1 MKYGADYLGGKYF
14 KSAILKTH
22 PTGWCAGIF
31 LRTFGNSTGFIEK
44 MCQSGKFSEIVVH
57 VAPFDKDHRYEFDKY
72 VPQVK
77 KDVAK
82 LEEISRRNPSVVVM
96 ISPFCEHNHSRDKM
110 AVLFKELKQIA
121 PSCLM
126 VNSIWKG
133 QEVPGVITEIHLEN
147 SKLKKKPSGDY
158 IVAFDGFG
166 GDGSGDM
173 PDTDVQKILNH
184 YSDARQIRLWNFR
197 YNGKYGHKTTNG
209 KPWPAPK
216 DRIYWP
222 DENYLKGHNA
232 LMKTR
237 EGSLTYPNNA
247 LYKPF
252 ADDHGQ
258 GGKDNKA
265 MVITFSPKNRI
276 DVFDSLGK
284 KIDTMQRVNPNFS
297 SPGSPLHGAG
307 RFYSGKYAYQ
317 LGDIAQKNTGSRRI
331 KIEGLPLTDAD
342 LRSGKFK

>member
-1 MKYGADYLGGKYF
+1 MKYGCDYLGGKHY

-22 PTGWCAGIF
+22 PHGWAAGIF
-31 LRTFGNSTGFIEK
+31 LRTFGNTMGFIEK
-44 MCQSGKFSEIVVH
+44 MCASGKFSEIVVH
-57 VAPFDKDHRYEFDKY
+57 VAPFDKDHRYEFSKY
-72 VPQVK
+72 VPQIK

-82 LEEISRRNPSVVVM
+82 LEEISKKYPSVVLMV
-96 ISPFCEHNHSRDKM
+96 SPFCEHNHPRDKM
-110 AVLFKELKQIA
+110 VVLFKELKQIA

-133 QEVPGVITEIHLEN
+133 QTVPGIITEIHLEN
-147 SKLKKKPSGDY
+147 SKLKIKPQGDY

-166 GDGSGDM
+166 SDGSGDM

-197 YNGKYGHKTTNG
+197 YNGKFGHKD
-209 KPWPAPK
+209 KAPVDK
-216 DRIYWP
+216 RKHWP

-237 EGSLTYPNNA
+237 EGAVTYPNNA

-265 MVITFSPKNRI
+265 MVITFSPKNHI
-276 DVFDSLGK
+276 NVFDSLGK

-307 RFYSGKYAYQ
+307 RFYSSKYAYQ
-317 LGDIAQKNTGSRRI
+317 LGDIAQKNTGSRKI

-342 LRSGKFK
+342 LRSSKFK